1 MEPYRITTAAWIVI
15 STPSVAI
22 TRTSEL
28 ARRNG
33 RMITQWVSAPRKA
46 DQATPTIAEAKNG
59 QPCSVCSSHCMKTP
73 AIAVAPSEKFNTPVP
88 R

>member
-1 MEPYRITTAAWIVI
+1 MTTPAWTEI
-15 STPSVAI
+15 STPNVAI

-28 ARRNG
+28 ARRSG
-33 RMITQWVSAPRKA
+33 FMTHQWVKTPRNA
-46 DQATPTIAEAKNG
+46 ERATPTRAARRNG
-59 QPCSVCSSHCMKTP
+59 HPCSYCSSHCMNTP

>member
-1 MEPYRITTAAWIVI
+1 MVM

-28 ARRNG
+28 APRKG
-33 RMITQWVSAPRKA
+33 RMITQWVRTPRNAENPTPKSA
-46 DQATPTIAEAKNG
+46 ATRNG
-59 QPCSVCSSHCMKTP
+59 QPCWYCNSHSTKTP
-73 AIAVAPSEKFNTPVP
+73 AIAVAPSEKFRTPVP

>member
-1 MEPYRITTAAWIVI
+1 M

-28 ARRNG
+28 DRRNG
-33 RMITQWVSAPRKA
+33 LMITQCVSAPRNA
-46 DQATPTIAEAKNG
+46 DHAMPAIADARNG
-59 QPCSVCSSHCMKTP
+59 QPCSFCNSHCMKTP
-73 AIAVAPSEKFNTPVP
+73 AMAVAPSEKFSTPVP

>member
-1 MEPYRITTAAWIVI
+1 M
-15 STPSVAI
+15 

-33 RMITQWVSAPRKA
+33 RITTQWVSAPRNA
-46 DQATPTIAEAKNG
+46 DQATPATADSRNG
-59 QPCSVCSSHCMKTP
+59 QPAELCSSHCMNTP
-73 AIAVAPSEKFNTPVP
+73 AIAVAPSEKLRTPVP

>member
-1 MEPYRITTAAWIVI
+1 MTTPAWIVI

-33 RMITQWVSAPRKA
+33 RMITQWVSTPRKS
-46 DQATPTIAEAKNG
+46 PTRRRRRTREARNG
-59 QPCSVCSSHCMKTP
+59 QPCSYCSSYCMNTP
-73 AIAVAPSEKFNTPVP
+73 AMAVAPSEKFKTPVP

>member
-1 MEPYRITTAAWIVI
+1 MTAAWIVT

-33 RMITQWVSAPRKA
+33 LMITQWVSAPRKA
-46 DQATPTIAEAKNG
+46 DQATPTIAESRNG
-59 QPCSVCSSHCMKTP
+59 QPCWVCRSHCMKTP
-73 AIAVAPSEKFNTPVP
+73 AIAVAPSEKFKTPVP

>member
-1 MEPYRITTAAWIVI
+1 M

-28 ARRNG
+28 ARRRG
-33 RMITQWVSAPRKA
+33 RMTTQCVSAPRNA
-46 DQATPTIAEAKNG
+46 DQATPATADNRNG
-59 QPCSVCSSHCMKTP
+59 QPASFCSSHCMNTP
-73 AIAVAPSEKFNTPVP
+73 AMAVAPSEKFSTPVP

>member
-1 MEPYRITTAAWIVI
+1 MEPYRITTAAWIVT

-33 RMITQWVSAPRKA
+33 RMITQWVSIPRKA
-46 DQATPTIAEAKNG
+46 DQATPTTADARNG
-59 QPCSVCSSHCMKTP
+59 QPCSFCNSHCMKTP
-73 AIAVAPSEKFNTPVP
+73 AMAVAPSEKFKTPVP